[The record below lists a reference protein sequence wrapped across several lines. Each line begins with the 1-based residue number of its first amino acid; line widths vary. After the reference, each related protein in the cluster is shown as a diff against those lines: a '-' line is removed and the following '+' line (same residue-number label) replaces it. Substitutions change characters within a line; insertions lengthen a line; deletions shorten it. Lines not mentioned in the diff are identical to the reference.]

1 MKKEET
7 KKYLDN
13 KRSYNITPK
22 KESPVSVR
30 GSVMDVDI
38 DLSKVE
44 GLYREMKVHR
54 MKRNY
59 QHKLIRGLKLERDR
73 YSDEVKAYVSQ
84 ISELKNKRDS
94 ENLMAQ
100 EFKTLR
106 NTALTNRD
114 RASKNNNEA
123 DFKRFEAEQNQYHQ
137 DMVCKTE
144 EAQRHQVKIDE
155 ISVFYT
161 KANQACDAK
170 HKEMMR
176 IREKSQIFHQDL
188 TECIEQIETLKAK
201 YDIDYVEFGE
211 EE

>member
-1 MKKEET
+1 
-7 KKYLDN
+7 
-13 KRSYNITPK
+13 
-22 KESPVSVR
+22 
-30 GSVMDVDI
+30 MDVDI

-137 DMVCKTE
+137 DMVSKTE
-144 EAQRHQVKIDE
+144 EAQKHQLKIDD

-161 KANQACDAK
+161 KVNKQCDAK
-170 HKEMMR
+170 HQEMLA
-176 IREKSQIFHQDL
+176 IRERSQLFHADL
-188 TECIEQIETLKAK
+188 TECIEEIEAIKAK
-201 YDIDYVEFGE
+201 YDIDYFEFSQE